1 MYLLTYWR
9 ILSLQC
15 PKCQFQNREEA
26 LFCKKCGFQ
35 FTIPCPKCNKANPP
49 GSKFCNE
56 CGYDLGKTSAITPQ
70 TISKPTIN
78 ALNNLNASENK
89 IESKSIEA
97 SSSSNMIGQILV
109 KKKVITEFDLGVA
122 MERKKL
128 EPNKYLGQ
136 ILSEMGCS
144 QFKIMKAIYYSNKRK
159 KLGEIL
165 VELDIV
171 TKTQLHDLLS
181 HQTHQKQL
189 GNPQSL
195 GSILA
200 YKGIISEENY
210 LTALSAHFSMP
221 LVSLKGFKV
230 SSELQKAVG
239 ERYAWRERIVV
250 LKNDDREVTVAIAE
264 PHLSFLEN
272 LEKFIPKGKYLT
284 FCLAKSSEIE
294 ACLENV
300 LTDEW
305 NLAR

>member
-1 MYLLTYWR
+1 MQR
-9 ILSLQC
+9 S
-15 PKCQFQNREEA
+15 KFQFQDIDGVRLCNE
-26 LFCKKCGFQ
+26 CGFKYPIRC
-35 FTIPCPKCNKANPP
+35 TKCNKANPA

-56 CGYDLGKTSAITPQ
+56 CVYDLKKISTITPQ
-70 TISKPTIN
+70 TLSEPTIN

-89 IESKSIEA
+89 IESKSIETFSA
-97 SSSSNMIGQILV
+97 SNMIGQILV

-136 ILSEMGCS
+136 ILSEMGCPQS
-144 QFKIMKAIYYSNKRK
+144 KIMKAIYYSNKRK

-165 VELDIV
+165 VELNII
-171 TKTQLHDLLS
+171 TATQLHDLFS

-189 GNPQSL
+189 GNPQNL

-239 ERYAWRERIVV
+239 EKYAWRERIVV
-250 LKNDDREVTVAIAE
+250 LKNNDRGVAVAIAD
-264 PHLSFLEN
+264 PNLSVFEN
-272 LEKFIPKGKYLT
+272 LEKLIPEGKYLT
-284 FCLAKSSEIE
+284 FCLARSSEIA
-294 ACLENV
+294 ACLENIHKDV
-300 LTDEW
+300 WHLSQ
-305 NLAR
+305 